1 MPVWLVVKAGIPLSE
16 VLTWDVED
24 VLKFVAMLDHE
35 SDHTQAYH
43 AFCRADMT

>member
-24 VLKFVAMLDHE
+24 VLKFVGPGCAE
-35 SDHTQAYH
+35 GAGGAGSVEN
-43 AFCRADMT
+43 